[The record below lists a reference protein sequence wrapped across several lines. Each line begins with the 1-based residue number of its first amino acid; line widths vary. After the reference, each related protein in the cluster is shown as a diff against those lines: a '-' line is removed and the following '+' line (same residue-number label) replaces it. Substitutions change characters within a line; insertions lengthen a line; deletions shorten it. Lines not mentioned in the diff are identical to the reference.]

1 MTAILVW
8 YSSTNAFQVRFGWEQ
23 KKEQLDLLHEILHR
37 EEYKNVTGLAE
48 VLNVYLEE
56 QYDLLDEEDV
66 KLKQEE
72 EEVAYERKRYVLKVV
87 MT

>member
-1 MTAILVW
+1 M
-8 YSSTNAFQVRFGWEQ
+8 
-23 KKEQLDLLHEILHR
+23 LHEILHR

-56 QYDLLDEEDV
+56 QYDLLDEEDI

-72 EEVAYERKRYVLKVV
+72 DEVAYERKRCVLNVIS
-87 MT
+87 T

>member
-1 MTAILVW
+1 MTASLILMS
-8 YSSTNAFQVRFGWEQ
+8 SSTYVFQVRFGWEQ

-56 QYDLLDEEDV
+56 QYDILDEEDI

-72 EEVAYERKRYVLKVV
+72 DEVAYERKR
-87 MT
+87 

>member
-8 YSSTNAFQVRFGWEQ
+8 YSSTNTFQVRFGWEQ

-72 EEVAYERKRYVLKVV
+72 DEVAYERKRCVLNVV